1 VELLQLAL
9 FANPR
14 QDGTTVDVLGSQV
27 ELAQPA
33 QATRVLTQITVW
45 VAVAPTLEPER
56 YVRLAARLD
65 NTTVAAVGP
74 AMELA
79 SSAQASVAPRGITT
93 WAAQEQIQELL
104 WHATHVPPTHW
115 GITTVVALDSTM
127 ELARHAQATVAPP
140 GFTMWAAA
148 AL

>member
-115 GITTVVALDSTM
+115 GITTVVALGSTM
-127 ELARHAQATVAPP
+127 ELASNAQATVAPLA
-140 GFTMWAAA
+140 TTTSA
-148 AL
+148 ALAR